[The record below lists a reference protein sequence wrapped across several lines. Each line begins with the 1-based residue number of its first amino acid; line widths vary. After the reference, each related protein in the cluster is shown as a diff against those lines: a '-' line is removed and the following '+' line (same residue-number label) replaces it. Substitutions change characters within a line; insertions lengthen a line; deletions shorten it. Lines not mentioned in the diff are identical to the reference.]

1 MYRVGD
7 FVYFEIS
14 SAAPYQVRKIEE
26 LNKTPSG
33 NVEAKVSCFCR
44 RRDLPTSLLKVADR
58 AERIDK
64 VINTRRRLVITSSA
78 PTGDGSDESSDGM
91 KKDDE
96 SSPENGQ
103 RSNQEAKDDAT
114 PITDTREESDSPR
127 PMCVDTG
134 DDEEVESE
142 NKDAKEDDEKDR
154 DSEKSKEG
162 GYGFAGLPKGAE
174 NLTSKERHVL
184 RQHELY
190 LTRQIEALPATH
202 IRGKCNVTLLSEVET
217 PEMYLD
223 RDDAF
228 FYSLV
233 YDPTAMTLL
242 ADKGEIRVGEKYQ
255 CDVPD
260 DMAPDAVDE
269 NKENGNLVIAE
280 DEDDDETVVTAS
292 KREFLVYHPHH
303 NLTDRD
309 IDQFLIVARAVGTFS
324 RALDTSSSMKL
335 PSLHMT
341 AAAASRDVTL
351 FHAMALLHQANYDMG
366 QAVKYLVPPPSKQ
379 HYPLD
384 ADKTTSHNT
393 VSLGGPILCRDQM
406 EEWSAA
412 EANLFEEAVEKYG
425 KDFSDIRADY
435 LPWKSMR
442 DIVEYYYMW
451 KTTNRYVEVK
461 KNKAVEQESKL
472 KQVYIPNYNKPNPN
486 LVGPPNP
493 SGQPMKGTSACESC
507 QADESTQW
515 YAWGPAHLQ
524 LRLCSICWSQ
534 WKKYGGLKRVH
545 EYESYDLDGATTQES
560 TSQLQTQSQ
569 KFMSAVVTASFINRN
584 SAVPGSSSSTRNG
597 INGRSGSNQM
607 LGRLP
612 SGQAQQKSS
621 GSSVKTRVAFYLNT
635 TLSMRIARR
644 LAPKSLFNIRR
655 SARRPFLPI
664 NGHAIKQFCTT
675 RQPYEIIRA
684 AKQIKANKL
693 PDALVAQI
701 ASSIIA
707 SSAQFTQMGA
717 TVSNIQKRH
726 GSDKGGPPIKR
737 QHLQQAI
744 AQTQQQN
751 AIHLVTTG
759 SVGTAHTHYH
769 HPTVVSVAT
778 SGVTPPPSF
787 SAAAPS
793 LPPPPPPPTLPPP
806 PPPPPLPP
814 SLPSLPS
821 SQLVSQPLQ
830 SPLQAPIAA
839 VHSSTLTTS
848 TIVTKP
854 SLSPSKIVCTNI
866 RNQQSHLGHVTG
878 AANAVHNFSH
888 EANKPVAAV
897 TPLSLPTSVLVPP
910 TIAAVNP
917 ALFAATIQQQ
927 QQQQQVPH
935 LQAVAT
941 IARTTTTTS
950 APQSQVPQPALVIG
964 IDTIAHDKKTAIS
977 TTGSVLATVGTS
989 RKKNFQPDSRW
1000 SGLDEKLLFLAGPRL
1015 NFMHVAHLFSNI
1027 FLDIYSILTK
1037 LRMLTRPILRKRICP
1052 KKIGRRIALHPCRS
1066 SDFVTKHWPNL
1077 QGFFI

>member
-1 MYRVGD
+1 MAQNMYRVGD

-58 AERIDK
+58 AERVDK
-64 VINTRRRLVITSSA
+64 VINTRRRLVVTPSA
-78 PTGDGSDESSDGM
+78 PTGDASDESSDGT

-103 RSNQEAKDDAT
+103 RSNLEAKDDNILT
-114 PITDTREESDSPR
+114 TDAREESDSPK
-127 PMCVDTG
+127 PMCVDAG
-134 DDEEVESE
+134 DEEMESG
-142 NKDAKEDDEKDR
+142 NKDTKEDGEKDKDR
-154 DSEKSKEG
+154 ERSKEG

-174 NLTSKERHVL
+174 NLTPKERHVL

-217 PEMYLD
+217 PDMYLD

-233 YDPTAMTLL
+233 FDPTAMTLL

-280 DEDDDETVVTAS
+280 DDDDDETVVTTS

-507 QADESTQW
+507 QVDESTQW

-545 EYESYDLDGATTQES
+545 EYESYDLDGATAQES
-560 TSQLQTQSQ
+560 TSQPQAQSQ
-569 KFMSAVVTASFINRN
+569 KLTSTVAAANFINRN
-584 SAVPGSSSSTRNG
+584 SGPVGSAISARNG
-597 INGRSGSNQM
+597 INGRSGTGQI

-612 SGQAQQKSS
+612 SSHSQAQQKLS
-621 GSSVKTRVAFYLNT
+621 GGGHSSSVKTRVAFYLNT

-664 NGHAIKQFCTT
+664 NGHAIKQYCTT

-693 PDALVAQI
+693 PDALIAQI

-707 SSAQFTQMGA
+707 SSAQFAQMGN
-717 TVSNIQKRH
+717 TMSNIQKRH
-726 GSDKGGPPIKR
+726 GNDKGGPPIKR
-737 QHLQQAI
+737 QHLQQTV

-751 AIHLVTTG
+751 AIHLVSTG
-759 SVGTAHTHYH
+759 TIGTAHAHYH
-769 HPTVVSVAT
+769 HPTVVPIT
-778 SGVTPPPSF
+778 THGVTPPPSLPTTAI
-787 SAAAPS
+787 SAPS
-793 LPPPPPPPTLPPP
+793 LPPPPPPPSLPPP
-806 PPPPPLPP
+806 PPPP
-814 SLPSLPS
+814 SLPSLPPT
-821 SQLVSQPLQ
+821 QPLQ
-830 SPLQAPIAA
+830 SPLQSQMAA
-839 VHSSTLTTS
+839 VHSGAHISSTT
-848 TIVTKP
+848 VTKP
-854 SLSPSKIVCTNI
+854 SLNPNKFVCTTI
-866 RNQQSHLGHVTG
+866 RNQQSHIGHVTG
-878 AANAVHNFSH
+878 AATVTAMHNFAH

-910 TIAAVNP
+910 TIATVNP

-927 QQQQQVPH
+927 QQQQQQVQQ

-941 IARTTTTTS
+941 NARTSTTTS
-950 APQSQVPQPALVIG
+950 APQSQIPQPALLIG
-964 IDTIAHDKKTAIS
+964 IDTITHDKKTA
-977 TTGSVLATVGTS
+977 TATGSVLATVGTS

-1015 NFMHVAHLFSNI
+1015 
-1027 FLDIYSILTK
+1027 K
-1037 LRMLTRPILRKRICP
+1037 ILRRRICP

-1066 SDFVTKHWPNL
+1066 SDFVIKHWPNL

>member
-1 MYRVGD
+1 MAQNMYRVGD

-58 AERIDK
+58 AERVDK
-64 VINTRRRLVITSSA
+64 VVNTRRRLVVMSSA
-78 PTGDGSDESSDGM
+78 PTGDASDESSDGM
-91 KKDDE
+91 KKDHE

-103 RSNQEAKDDAT
+103 QSNQETKDDAT
-114 PITDTREESDSPR
+114 PTTATHEEGDSPT

-142 NKDAKEDDEKDR
+142 SKDAKEDDEKDR
-154 DSEKSKEG
+154 DGEESKEG

-174 NLTSKERHVL
+174 NLTPKERHVL

-217 PEMYLD
+217 PDMYLD

-233 YDPTAMTLL
+233 FDPTAMTLL

-255 CDVPD
+255 CEVPD
-260 DMAPDAVDE
+260 DMAPDAIDE

-280 DEDDDETVVTAS
+280 DEDDDEGTVVTTS

-507 QADESTQW
+507 QTDESTQW

-524 LRLCSICWSQ
+524 LRLCSVCWCQ

-560 TSQLQTQSQ
+560 VSQPQPQSQ
-569 KFMSAVVTASFINRN
+569 KVTSAVTTAGFINRN
-584 SAVPGSSSSTRNG
+584 SAAATAAGSTTTSTRNG
-597 INGRSGSNQM
+597 INGRSGTNQM

-612 SGQAQQKSS
+612 SGHSQAQQKMS
-621 GSSVKTRVAFYLNT
+621 GGGHSSSVKTRVAFYLNT

-717 TVSNIQKRH
+717 AVSNIQKRH

-737 QHLQQAI
+737 QHLQQTV
-744 AQTQQQN
+744 AQTQQQS
-751 AIHLVTTG
+751 AIHLVTSG
-759 SVGTAHTHYH
+759 SIGTAHTHYH
-769 HPTVVSVAT
+769 HPAVLSVAT
-778 SGVTPPPSF
+778 PGVTPPPSLP
-787 SAAAPS
+787 ATAPP
-793 LPPPPPPPTLPPP
+793 LPPPPPPPTLPSTLPP
-806 PPPPPLPP
+806 PPPPPPPPP
-814 SLPSLPS
+814 SLPSQLS
-821 SQLVSQPLQ
+821 SQSLQ
-830 SPLQAPIAA
+830 SPHIAA
-839 VHSSTLTTS
+839 VHSGAHISS

-854 SLSPSKIVCTNI
+854 SLSPSKIVCTTI

-878 AANAVHNFSH
+878 ATTAMHNFAR
-888 EANKPVAAV
+888 EVNKPVAAV
-897 TPLSLPTSVLVPP
+897 TPLSLSTSVLVPP
-910 TIAAVNP
+910 TITAVNP

-927 QQQQQVPH
+927 QQVQQ
-935 LQAVAT
+935 LQAVAAT
-941 IARTTTTTS
+941 VARTATTTS
-950 APQSQVPQPALVIG
+950 APQSQAPQPALLIG
-964 IDTIAHDKKTAIS
+964 VDTTAHDKKIA
-977 TTGSVLATVGTS
+977 TTSGSVLATVGTS
-989 RKKNFQPDSRW
+989 RKKNFHPDSRW

-1015 NFMHVAHLFSNI
+1015 
-1027 FLDIYSILTK
+1027 K
-1037 LRMLTRPILRKRICP
+1037 ILRRRICP
-1052 KKIGRRIALHPCRS
+1052 KKIGRHIALHPCRS
-1066 SDFVTKHWPNL
+1066 SDFVIKHWPNL